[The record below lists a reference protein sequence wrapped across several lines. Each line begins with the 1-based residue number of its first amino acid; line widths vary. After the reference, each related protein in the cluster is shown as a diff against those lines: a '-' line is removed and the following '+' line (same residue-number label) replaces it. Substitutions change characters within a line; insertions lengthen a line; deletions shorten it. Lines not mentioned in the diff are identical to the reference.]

1 MLVRRISTEEAQQN
15 ILEIF
20 RTVQSTEEAVIVERE
35 GKPLAVVVSPE
46 EYERIKRMR
55 ERAWETVDAI
65 RERNADKTEEEIMR
79 DVDEAVEAVRQ
90 EHYEREQRQRQING
104 SR

>member
-1 MLVRRISTEEAQQN
+1 MLVRRISIEEAQQN

-46 EYERIKRMR
+46 EYEQLQWLREQRAWATVDRVR
-55 ERAWETVDAI
+55 ERHK
-65 RERNADKTEEEIMR
+65 DKTEAEVMA
-79 DVDEAVEAVRQ
+79 DVTAEVEAVRR
-90 EHYEREQRQRQING
+90 EAYERKQQKTHRSG
-104 SR
+104 